1 VTVFRTGEDAV
12 PEKIIS
18 EEFEKQIVR
27 PILKEHFQ
35 RDEFIDRLNEIVYFL
50 PFSQSELVQ
59 LETKE
64 PNFWAQKVWRT

>member
-1 VTVFRTGEDAV
+1 MTVFRTGEDAV

-27 PILKEHFQ
+27 PILKEHLQ

-64 PNFWAQKVWRT
+64 PNFWAQKV